1 MHFIKDPT
9 TGKRVSRMNPKAE
22 CLFDDVPDLRIVDQ
36 DIWDAVVARLAAIRK
51 ASGADARPR
60 PAFHERRRAQHILT
74 GKVFCASCG
83 SGFGAVGQDY
93 LSCNAARRQG
103 TCGNRA
109 SIRRAELETLILDA
123 LRHQLMQPEHVAEF
137 VAAYTAEWNRLVAE
151 QAATTAAHRR
161 ELDSVTRK
169 LDGLIDAIADGLR
182 GAGVQQKLDTLE
194 ARKAELARLIA
205 TSEVPSPR
213 LHPNLAETYRA
224 KVTDLHEALKAED
237 GGRAALEAV
246 RSLIERVEIGPPAE
260 GTAKRAPT
268 IVLTGEIASM
278 VALAL
283 EDGPGTR
290 KAARFGAA
298 DHDLFARSVKVVA
311 GIGFEPMTFRL

>member
-1 MHFIKDPT
+1 MT
-9 TGKRVSRMNPKAE
+9 TP
-22 CLFDDVPDLRIVDQ
+22 
-36 DIWDAVVARLAAIRK
+36 
-51 ASGADARPR
+51 
-60 PAFHERRRAQHILT
+60 
-74 GKVFCASCG
+74 
-83 SGFGAVGQDY
+83 
-93 LSCNAARRQG
+93 
-103 TCGNRA
+103 
-109 SIRRAELETLILDA
+109 
-123 LRHQLMQPEHVAEF
+123 
-137 VAAYTAEWNRLVAE
+137 
-151 QAATTAAHRR
+151 AHRR

-205 TSEVPSPR
+205 TSEAPSPR
-213 LHPNLAETYRA
+213 LHPNLAETYRT
-224 KVTDLHEALKAED
+224 KVADLHEALKAED

-246 RSLIERVEIGPPAE
+246 RSLIQRVEVGPPAE
-260 GTAKRAPT
+260 GAAKGSPT

-283 EDGPGTR
+283 EEGSGTQ